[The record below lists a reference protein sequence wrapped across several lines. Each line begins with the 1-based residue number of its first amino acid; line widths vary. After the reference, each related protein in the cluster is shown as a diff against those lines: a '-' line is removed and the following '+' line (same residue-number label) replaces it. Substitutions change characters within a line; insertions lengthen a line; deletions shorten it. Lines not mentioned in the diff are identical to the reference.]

1 MSAAL
6 TVRNLEV
13 RYDGGLPVVV
23 NYDIDVLAGTV
34 TVILGRNGAGKTST
48 LRGIVGFLP
57 HEHGTSRAEVTVN
70 EVVVKSRDPLAMSKA
85 GLTLVLERDKVFSNM
100 RVMEQLKVFT
110 SDRSRLA
117 EVLRYFPR
125 LEERG
130 DVRAGMLSGGERQM
144 LAIGLALLG
153 RPKVLLVDEL
163 SLGLAPGMIREL
175 MSYLRRLAEEEGLAI
190 LAADQA
196 VGPSLEVAD
205 NVQVMDGGKVIVAG
219 SPSDLGV
226 DSILNTYLGVD
237 V

>member
-1 MSAAL
+1 
-6 TVRNLEV
+6 
-13 RYDGGLPVVV
+13 
-23 NYDIDVLAGTV
+23 
-34 TVILGRNGAGKTST
+34 
-48 LRGIVGFLP
+48 
-57 HEHGTSRAEVTVN
+57 
-70 EVVVKSRDPLAMSKA
+70 
-85 GLTLVLERDKVFSNM
+85 
-100 RVMEQLKVFT
+100 
-110 SDRSRLA
+110 
-117 EVLRYFPR
+117 
-125 LEERG
+125 
-130 DVRAGMLSGGERQM
+130 M

>member
-130 DVRAGMLSGGERQM
+130 GGERQM